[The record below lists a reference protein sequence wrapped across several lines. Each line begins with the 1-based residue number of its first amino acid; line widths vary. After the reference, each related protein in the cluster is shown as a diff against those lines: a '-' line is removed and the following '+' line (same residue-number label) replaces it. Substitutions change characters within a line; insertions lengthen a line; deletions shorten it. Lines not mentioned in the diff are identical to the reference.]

1 MSSGFFASHR
11 ETLDKALR
19 AIEERGYWSCYSEM
33 PSGKIYGETAND
45 DGKAAV
51 EARYNTYFD
60 IDQPGTVGKV
70 GSEASPFGT
79 KLGITYPKID
89 PNVLLPAMVKASEAW
104 GRASIDERAGVCMEI
119 LSRLNK
125 RSFEIAYAV
134 HQTTGQPF
142 MMAFQAG
149 GPHAQDR
156 GLEAV
161 AYAYAEMK
169 RVPATASWVK
179 PQGKNPPLSM
189 VKTYHIV
196 PRGVGLVI
204 GCCTFPTWNGYPGFF
219 ASLITGNAVLSK
231 PHGGAILP
239 VALTVAIARDVLREA
254 GFDPNV
260 VCLAAEDVGGT
271 LAPEL
276 ALRPE
281 VAIIDFT
288 GSNANGTWL
297 ETHAHQA
304 RVYTE
309 KAGVNCIV
317 IDSAQDFKSAARN
330 IAFSLCLYTGQM
342 CTTPQNI
349 FVPRDGINVEGGKLS
364 FDDVA
369 KAICDG
375 VAKMVSDPARAVEVL
390 GAIQNEGVA
399 ERVARAR
406 GTGEILLDSKKLEH
420 PQYPGARVMTPLVV
434 KLDAKKDA
442 ETYKQEWFGPVTFI
456 IATDSTAESLK
467 IATGLASERGAIT
480 FSVYSTDDKVL
491 AAAEEAAI
499 AGGVALSCNL
509 LGGVFVNQS
518 AAFSDYHATGA
529 NPAANSCLC
538 DSDFVAGRF
547 RVVQSRKH
555 AA

>member
-1 MSSGFFASHR
+1 
-11 ETLDKALR
+11 
-19 AIEERGYWSCYSEM
+19 
-33 PSGKIYGETAND
+33 
-45 DGKAAV
+45 
-51 EARYNTYFD
+51 
-60 IDQPGTVGKV
+60 
-70 GSEASPFGT
+70 
-79 KLGITYPKID
+79 
-89 PNVLLPAMVKASEAW
+89 
-104 GRASIDERAGVCMEI
+104 
-119 LSRLNK
+119 
-125 RSFEIAYAV
+125 
-134 HQTTGQPF
+134 
-142 MMAFQAG
+142 
-149 GPHAQDR
+149 
-156 GLEAV
+156 
-161 AYAYAEMK
+161 
-169 RVPATASWVK
+169 
-179 PQGKNPPLSM
+179 M

-239 VALTVAIARDVLREA
+239 VALTVATARDVLREA

-369 KAICDG
+369 KAICDS
-375 VAKMVSDPARAVEVL
+375 VAKMVSDPARAVVL
-390 GAIQNEGVA
+390 GAIQSDGVA
-399 ERVARAR
+399 ERVERAR
-406 GTGEILLDSKKLEH
+406 GAGEILLDSEKVGAS
-420 PQYPGARVMTPLVV
+420 PVSGRPGHDAAGSQ
-434 KLDAKKDA
+434 LDARQDA

-467 IATGLASERGAIT
+467 IATDLAAERGAIT

-491 AAAEEAAI
+491 AAAESRHRRRRCP
-499 AGGVALSCNL
+499 VL
-509 LGGVFVNQS
+509 QS
-518 AAFSDYHATGA
+518 AQR
-529 NPAANSCLC
+529 C
-538 DSDFVAGRF
+538 F
-547 RVVQSRKH
+547 RQPVRSLRRLSPQAPSGCEVR
-555 AA
+555 APVRRLRRRA